1 MVDFLKKKLNVQKRV
16 NRVQCKFYF
25 SSDLYFHL
33 KHALR
38 VCRIFNKR
46 QTLYVLQFQTV
57 YTAPTQYICMN
68 LAQNKIFSSRFLVF
82 VKIKIL
88 AYSLN
93 IFLQFKYVFTEEQTY
108 SIWFR
113 VSFKISLS
121 RGINGNEIHLIHKE
135 QLFSKGSEELAYNI
149 YVVQHV
155 HVYIGLSIYIYI
167 YIYVCVCVC
176 IYIYRERERERDR
189 ERD

>member
-1 MVDFLKKKLNVQKRV
+1 MLKTQICVTRPQCVKFISVKIKPNLIRWSISSKKKLNVQKRV

-108 SIWFR
+108 SI
-113 VSFKISLS
+113 
-121 RGINGNEIHLIHKE
+121 
-135 QLFSKGSEELAYNI
+135 
-149 YVVQHV
+149 
-155 HVYIGLSIYIYI
+155 
-167 YIYVCVCVC
+167 
-176 IYIYRERERERDR
+176 
-189 ERD
+189 